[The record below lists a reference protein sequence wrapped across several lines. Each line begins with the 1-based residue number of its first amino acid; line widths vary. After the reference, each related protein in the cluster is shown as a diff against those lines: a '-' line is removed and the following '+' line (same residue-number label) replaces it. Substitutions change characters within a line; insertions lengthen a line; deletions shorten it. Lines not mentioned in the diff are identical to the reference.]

1 MDALLLRFEAESD
14 QLGQQFPSDAVSSRV
29 RGASARPATQ
39 ERGAGTTTQAADA
52 RLLVAERLR
61 EFCDSADE
69 GIGLL
74 DLSGVCFRD
83 GDLSAALVAVRA
95 SPLLSSLRHL
105 DVTGARIGEHFIAQ
119 RCDLGDVGAEQ
130 LCLALS
136 GRATSPLRT
145 LDLSSN
151 DCGPAT
157 ARAIAHLLALPDS
170 SLERLCLDGNR
181 IGDEGAADIAAVLCG
196 TAAGLSKGNGAP
208 SALQGPFD
216 PSKSLQS
223 PSARRGPGGFLA
235 TRSQGFGSPAVVSS
249 ATSRSVF
256 SPRAVRNR
264 AALTAGSA
272 AEVSAADGA
281 GSSDG
286 SARGGSVLPCLRTL
300 CLRSCD
306 LGSRA
311 GHALVLAARSNGRI
325 LHLSAAFNAFS
336 DSRQIAI
343 AEATARNRA
352 AYEEAG
358 RPCLRVAPSG
368 GVRGTGSS
376 GRAGCVGG
384 ELPSEAWAY
393 PPPTSAEL
401 AVAAGVRGGA
411 PVWAALHAPSAPA
424 SSAGSEGSPF
434 WEGEER
440 AGGAACQRDLGG
452 EASEAEGGRAGAG
465 GGGAR

>member
-14 QLGQQFPSDAVSSRV
+14 QLGQQFPSDA
-29 RGASARPATQ
+29 
-39 ERGAGTTTQAADA
+39 
-52 RLLVAERLR
+52 VAERLR

-105 DVTGARIGEHFIAQ
+105 DVTGARIATRCRRRLALLIRAAPALRHFIAQ

-286 SARGGSVLPCLRTL
+286 SARGGSGLGAAAPAVKVVSAVLPVVVRLPVVVMV
-300 CLRSCD
+300 
-306 LGSRA
+306 
-311 GHALVLAARSNGRI
+311 LVI
-325 LHLSAAFNAFS
+325 M
-336 DSRQIAI
+336 
-343 AEATARNRA
+343 
-352 AYEEAG
+352 
-358 RPCLRVAPSG
+358 
-368 GVRGTGSS
+368 
-376 GRAGCVGG
+376 
-384 ELPSEAWAY
+384 
-393 PPPTSAEL
+393 
-401 AVAAGVRGGA
+401 AVAV
-411 PVWAALHAPSAPA
+411 VAAKVT
-424 SSAGSEGSPF
+424 
-434 WEGEER
+434 
-440 AGGAACQRDLGG
+440 
-452 EASEAEGGRAGAG
+452 
-465 GGGAR
+465 